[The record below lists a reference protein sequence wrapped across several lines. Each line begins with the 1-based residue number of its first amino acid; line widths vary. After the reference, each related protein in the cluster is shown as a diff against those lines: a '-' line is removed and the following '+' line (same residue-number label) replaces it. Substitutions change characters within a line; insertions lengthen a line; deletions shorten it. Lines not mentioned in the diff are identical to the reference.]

1 MKLPGECFAGS
12 FNEIST
18 MILRFLK
25 SEILRLALKLQN
37 SKLKLRPKMVFMNII
52 ITHFGTELKLCTRK

>member
-18 MILRFLK
+18 MILIFMK
-25 SEILRLALKLQN
+25 SEILRLAIKLQN
-37 SKLKLRPKMVFMNII
+37 SKLKLRPKMFFMNDYF
-52 ITHFGTELKLCTRK
+52 TFWN